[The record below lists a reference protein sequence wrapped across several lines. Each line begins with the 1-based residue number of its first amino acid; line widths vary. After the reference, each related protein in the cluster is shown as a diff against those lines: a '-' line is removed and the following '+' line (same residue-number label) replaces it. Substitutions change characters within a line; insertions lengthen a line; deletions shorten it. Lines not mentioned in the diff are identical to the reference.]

1 MGPDGVWQGW
11 EAEIRRG
18 LPGVG
23 TRQRRV
29 LAVFSLGVA
38 LAKHCG
44 LARAAAVVPGV
55 ALVPSIT
62 RRFERF
68 LASERLDVVAVRS
81 AVATRVLEAA
91 RGQTLWL
98 ALDEAH
104 QGRTGTGARLGM
116 LA

>member
-55 ALVPSIT
+55 AVVPSIT
-62 RRFERF
+62 RRFERL
-68 LASERLDVVAVRS
+68 LANPRLDVRVARD
-81 AVATRVLEAA
+81 AVVAEVLGAA

-98 ALDEAH
+98 ALDETH
-104 QGRTGTGARLGM
+104 QGHTQTGA
-116 LA
+116 